1 MEQIMTLKMK
11 QSINRHSMIELCR
24 NIFTSRLLVIA
35 IMSTAVSACGGGG
48 DEAEITSIPTSV
60 TPVADTTTT
69 TTTPPATTT
78 PDPEPEP
85 AAAPTSLDD
94 LIVDA
99 DNEMQAAFQL
109 AVSID
114 LDSTRRAYF
123 SLCDEFS
130 DSNNKYTVNFESCQY
145 RGPTESG
152 KLNTHLKI
160 ANHNEQL
167 IAVLWFYDGAA
178 PKYQLWQYDDQ
189 AQEQRLWLN

>member
-1 MEQIMTLKMK
+1 MTLKMK

-24 NIFTSRLLVIA
+24 NIFTSRLMVIA

-48 DEAEITSIPTSV
+48 DEAEITSTPTSV
-60 TPVADTTTT
+60 TPAADTTTT
-69 TTTPPATTT
+69 TTPPVTTT
-78 PDPEPEP
+78 PEPEP
-85 AAAPTSLDD
+85 ESVADPTSLDD
-94 LIVDA
+94 LIVDD
-99 DNEMQAAFQL
+99 DNQMQAAFQL

-130 DSNNKYTVNFESCQY
+130 GSNNKYTVNFESCQY